1 MTSALSWWLQLDL
14 CVLSHEQ
21 TFWSLSS
28 QTCWGCGVFLPLRMT
43 LDDRQH
49 PAHLRCF
56 QKIAELYFFFLVV
69 FVCLFSVRGSSQ
81 QQGFPWVLATKA
93 KPLSSRALPMLQ
105 PCFYEL
111 PPWCKRTLKWEAW
124 TGSTLASGPCRTVGP
139 LHSHTESQAYM
150 ASVAV
155 R

>member
-21 TFWSLSS
+21 TFWSFSS
-28 QTCWGCGVFLPLRMT
+28 QTCWGCGVFLSLRMT

-49 PAHLRCF
+49 PAPVSDVSKRLLSS
-56 QKIAELYFFFLVV
+56 IFFLVV
-69 FVCLFSVRGSSQ
+69 FVCLFSVRGSNQ

-111 PPWCKRTLKWEAW
+111 PPRCKRTLKWEAW
-124 TGSTLASGPCRTVGP
+124 TGSTLASGPCRTVGH

-155 R
+155 W